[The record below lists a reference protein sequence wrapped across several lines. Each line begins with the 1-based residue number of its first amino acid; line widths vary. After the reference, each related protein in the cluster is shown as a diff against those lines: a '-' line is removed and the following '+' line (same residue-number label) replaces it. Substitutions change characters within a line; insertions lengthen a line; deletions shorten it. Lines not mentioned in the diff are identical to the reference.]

1 MPSAA
6 MPDTERR
13 AALMA
18 RSRSLR
24 TRANAVMESLRDN
37 GVRTMMKVSVLHPL
51 DDIDGLFLGAPDARP
66 SSPVNEDMW
75 LNNAEQVLNVAEN
88 EYVRLEALIRAYG
101 GPDDIR
107 SIG

>member
-6 MPDTERR
+6 MPDAERR

-24 TRANAVMESLRDN
+24 TRANATMERLKDN
-37 GVRTMMKVSVLHPL
+37 GMRTMMKVSVLHPL

-66 SSPVNEDMW
+66 SSPVNEEMW
-75 LNNAEQVLNVAEN
+75 SVAEH
-88 EYVRLEALIRAYG
+88 ECARLEALISAYG
-101 GPDDIR
+101 GPDQIR

>member
-24 TRANAVMESLRDN
+24 TRANATMDRLKDN
-37 GVRTMMKVSVLHPL
+37 GVRTMMKVSALHPL
-51 DDIDGLFLGAPDARP
+51 DDMDGLFLGAPDARP

-75 LNNAEQVLNVAEN
+75 LNNADQVLTVAEN
-88 EYVRLEALIRAYG
+88 EYARLEALISRYG
-101 GPDDIR
+101 GPDRIR

>member
-1 MPSAA
+1 MPSTA
-6 MPDTERR
+6 MSDTERR

-24 TRANAVMESLRDN
+24 TRANATMDRLKDN
-37 GVRTMMKVSVLHPL
+37 GVRTMMRVSVLHPL

-75 LNNAEQVLNVAEN
+75 LNNADQVLTVAEN
-88 EYVRLEALIRAYG
+88 EYARLEALISAYG
-101 GPDDIR
+101 GPDHLR